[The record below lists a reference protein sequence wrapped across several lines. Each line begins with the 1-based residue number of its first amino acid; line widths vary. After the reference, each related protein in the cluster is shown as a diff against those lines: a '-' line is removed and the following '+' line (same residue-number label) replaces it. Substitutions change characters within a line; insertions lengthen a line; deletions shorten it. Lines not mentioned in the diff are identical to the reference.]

1 MEPISVF
8 VCESQPIVLE
18 GLEKVLAATE
28 DFKLVG
34 AAGKLSGALEE
45 LRKLQPAIF
54 LTDHSFGTSSVYR
67 FISMLKAESIQSHV
81 VLWATD
87 LSEADTMRA
96 MQLGIRAIVKK
107 TAPVS
112 TLLECLREVSTG
124 RIWMEESSAIV
135 GFLQR
140 RETSRLTPREQEV
153 VRLVCEGMKNKQI
166 AARLGITPGTV
177 KVHLMHIFE
186 KTGLK
191 DRYALAVHGRSLPGI
206 VAAQPGQ
213 AIALKIGVA
222 GVDET

>member
-1 MEPISVF
+1 MLEAISVF

-18 GLEKVLAATE
+18 GLERVLAGVD

-34 AAGKLSGALEE
+34 TSSKLSVALEE
-45 LRKLQPAIF
+45 LRNLQPAIF
-54 LTDHSFGTSSVYR
+54 LTDHSAGTSSVYR
-67 FISMLKAESIQSHV
+67 FLSTLKAQSIPSQV
-81 VLWATD
+81 ILWAAD

-96 MQLGIRAIVKK
+96 LQLGIRAIVKK
-107 TAPVS
+107 TSPVS
-112 TLLECLREVSTG
+112 MLLDCLREVAAG
-124 RIWMEESSAIV
+124 RIWMEDSSAIV

-166 AARLGITPGTV
+166 AVRLGITAGTV

-206 VAAQPGQ
+206 ASAASQGAP
-213 AIALKIGVA
+213 
-222 GVDET
+222 

>member
-1 MEPISVF
+1 MEAISVF

-18 GLEKVLAATE
+18 GLERVLAAVE
-28 DFKLVG
+28 DLKLVG
-34 AAGKLSGALEE
+34 STSKLSGTLEE
-45 LRKLQPAIF
+45 LRNLQPTIF
-54 LTDHSFGTSSVYR
+54 LTDHNAGTSSVYR
-67 FISMLKAESIQSHV
+67 FISTLKAQSIQSQV

-96 MQLGIRAIVKK
+96 LQIGIRAIVKK
-107 TAPVS
+107 TSPVNV
-112 TLLECLREVSTG
+112 LLECLREVAAG
-124 RIWMEESSAIV
+124 RVWMEDSSAIV

-140 RETSRLTPREQEV
+140 RETSRLTPRELEV

-206 VAAQPGQ
+206 ASAAEH
-213 AIALKIGVA
+213 AAS
-222 GVDET
+222 